1 MTKEVSMVKAVSK
14 LAIVFSVI
22 ILNGNTW
29 NTLYDSYLSDEEL
42 ERRKSETNTPFVKTK
57 TVLIRDWIA
66 HLDTLKESE
75 ENKGFSSE
83 VERLLKKTTVEFYP
97 EFFVNYPRIESVIS
111 YKRSRMLTFKQ
122 FLMSYYGLGTEE
134 AFKQFV
140 ENVRSELLFRLTYH
154 RFTRNAH
161 VNKRKFAGL
170 PVSDIN
176 GFKDYFFKTPV
187 GELSRLIPVY
197 HDKGYLGNIKEFS
210 QLPDEE
216 LEKHK
221 LGFSYG
227 YTLDY
232 QDAREVIIAKFKP
245 DDNYSATKLLKKYLE
260 EETDKNYFKV
270 MKYRNL
276 GKLIPIFETL
286 EDKQV
291 MKMLIL
297 QTNF

>member
-1 MTKEVSMVKAVSK
+1 MTKEVNMVKAVSK
-14 LAIVFSVI
+14 LAIVLTDL
-22 ILNGNTW
+22 ILSGNTW
-29 NTLYDSYLSDEEL
+29 NTLYDFYLSDEEI
-42 ERRKSETNTPFVKTK
+42 EKRKTGTNTPGVKTK
-57 TVLIRDWIA
+57 SILAKEWIT
-66 HLDTLKESE
+66 HLDKLKENGE
-75 ENKGFSSE
+75 DKGFCIE
-83 VERLLKKTTVEFYP
+83 VERLLKKNSIEFYP
-97 EFFVNYPRIESVIS
+97 EFFVNYLRIEKIIT
-111 YKRSRMLTFKQ
+111 YKRSRMLILKQ
-122 FLMSYYGLGTEE
+122 FLMSYYELPTQE

-140 ENVRSELLFRLTYH
+140 EDVRSELLFRITLFS
-154 RFTRNAH
+154 FTRNTH

-170 PVSDIN
+170 PVSDTD
-176 GFKDYFFKTPV
+176 GFRDYFFKTPV

-245 DDNYSATKLLKKYLE
+245 NDNYSATKLLKKYLE

-276 GKLIPIFETL
+276 GKLIPIFETV

>member
-1 MTKEVSMVKAVSK
+1 MTNMVKSVNK
-14 LAIVFSVI
+14 LAIVLADI
-22 ILNGNTW
+22 ILNSNTW
-29 NTLYDSYLSDEEL
+29 NTLYDSYLSDEEI
-42 ERRKSETNTPFVKTK
+42 EKRKGESNIPYTKTK

-66 HLDTLKESE
+66 HLDMLKEDK
-75 ENKGFSSE
+75 ENKGFCSE
-83 VERLLKKTTVEFYP
+83 VERLLNKTSIEFYP
-97 EFFVNYPRIESVIS
+97 EFFVNYPRIENMVS
-111 YKRSRMLTFKQ
+111 YKRSRMLTFRQ
-122 FLMSYYGLGTEE
+122 FLMSYYELTTEE

-140 ENVRSELLFRLTYH
+140 EDVRSELLFQITFC
-154 RFTRNAH
+154 RFTRNTH

-170 PVSDIN
+170 PVTDAN
-176 GFKDYFFKTPV
+176 GFRDYFFKTPV

-197 HDKGYLGNIKEFS
+197 YSKEYQYKIHEFS

-227 YTLDY
+227 FTLDY

-245 DDNYSATKLLKKYLE
+245 SSDYPATQALKHYWE
-260 EETDKNYFKV
+260 EETNKNYFKV

-276 GKLIPIFETL
+276 GKLIPIFETV

-291 MKMLIL
+291 LKMLIL

>member
-1 MTKEVSMVKAVSK
+1 MIKTVTR
-14 LAIVFSVI
+14 LATILSDI

-29 NTLYDSYLSDEEL
+29 NTLYDSYLSDEEI
-42 ERRKSETNTPFVKTK
+42 EKRKSKTNTPYVKTK
-57 TVLIRDWIA
+57 TVLIRDWIT
-66 HLDTLKESE
+66 HLDKLR
-75 ENKGFSSE
+75 ENGEGSTFYAE
-83 VERLLKKTTVEFYP
+83 VERLLKKTSIEFYP
-97 EFFVNYPRIESVIS
+97 EFFVNYPRIENMGP

-122 FLMSYYGLGTEE
+122 FLMSYYELPAEE
-134 AFKQFV
+134 TFEQFV
-140 ENVRSELLFRLTYH
+140 EDIRSELLFRFTYH

-170 PVSDIN
+170 PVSDID
-176 GFKDYFFKTPV
+176 GFREYFFKTAI
-187 GELSRLIPVY
+187 GELSKLVPVY
-197 HDKGYLGNIKEFS
+197 HDKGYLGNVKEFS

-216 LEKHK
+216 LEKRK

-227 YTLDY
+227 FTLDY
-232 QDAREVIIAKFKP
+232 QDAHEVIIAKFKP
-245 DDNYSATKLLKKYLE
+245 NDDYPATKLLKKYLE

-276 GKLIPIFETL
+276 GKLIPIFETV

-291 MKMLIL
+291 LKMLIL

>member
-1 MTKEVSMVKAVSK
+1 MTKEINMVKAVSK
-14 LAIVFSVI
+14 LAIVLTDL
-22 ILNGNTW
+22 ILSGNAW
-29 NTLYDSYLSDEEL
+29 NTLYDSYLSDEEI
-42 ERRKSETNTPFVKTK
+42 EKRKTGTNIPGVKTK
-57 TVLIRDWIA
+57 TILAKGWIT
-66 HLDTLKESE
+66 HLDKLKEDE
-75 ENKGFSSE
+75 ENKGFCSE
-83 VERLLKKTTVEFYP
+83 VDRLLKKTTIEFYP
-97 EFFVNYPRIESVIS
+97 EFFVNYPKIEKIVS
-111 YKRSRMLTFKQ
+111 YKRSRMLTFKR
-122 FLMSYYGLGTEE
+122 FLMSYYELSTEE
-134 AFKQFV
+134 EFKQFV
-140 ENVRSELLFRLTYH
+140 EDVRSELLSRITFF
-154 RFTRNAH
+154 RFTRNSH
-161 VNKRKFAGL
+161 VNKRKFAGV
-170 PVSDIN
+170 PVSDID

-197 HDKGYLGNIKEFS
+197 HDKGYLGNVDEFS

-232 QDAREVIIAKFKP
+232 QGDREVIIAKFKP
-245 DDNYSATKLLKKYLE
+245 NNDYPSTKLLKEYLE

-276 GKLIPIFETL
+276 GKLIPVFETV

>member
-1 MTKEVSMVKAVSK
+1 M
-14 LAIVFSVI
+14 
-22 ILNGNTW
+22 
-29 NTLYDSYLSDEEL
+29 
-42 ERRKSETNTPFVKTK
+42 
-57 TVLIRDWIA
+57 IRDWIA
-66 HLDTLKESE
+66 HLDKLR
-75 ENKGFSSE
+75 ENGEGSTFCAE
-83 VERLLKKTTVEFYP
+83 VDRLLKKTSIEFIP
-97 EFFVNYPRIESVIS
+97 KSFVNYPRIENMVS

-122 FLMSYYGLGTEE
+122 FLMSYYELTTEE

-140 ENVRSELLFRLTYH
+140 EDVRSELLFRITYS
-154 RFTRNAH
+154 RTTRNSH
-161 VNKRKFAGL
+161 VNKLKFAGL
-170 PVSDIN
+170 PVTDAN
-176 GFKDYFFKTPV
+176 GFRDYFFKT
-187 GELSRLIPVY
+187 GIEELSRLIPVY
-197 HDKGYLGNIKEFS
+197 HDKGYLGDVNEFS

-245 DDNYSATKLLKKYLE
+245 NNDYSATKLLKQYLE

-276 GKLIPIFETL
+276 GKLIPIFETV

-291 MKMLIL
+291 LKMLIL

>member
-1 MTKEVSMVKAVSK
+1 MTNMVKVVSK
-14 LAIVFSVI
+14 LVTVLTDI
-22 ILNGNTW
+22 ILSGNTW

-42 ERRKSETNTPFVKTK
+42 EKCKSETNTPHVKTK
-57 TVLIRDWIA
+57 TALAREWIA
-66 HLDTLKESE
+66 HLDKLKENG
-75 ENKGFSSE
+75 ENKAFCAE
-83 VERLLKKTTVEFYP
+83 VERLLKKSTVEFIP
-97 EFFVNYPRIESVIS
+97 EFIVNYPRIEEMVT

-122 FLMSYYGLGTEE
+122 FLMSYYELTTEE

-140 ENVRSELLFRLTYH
+140 EEVRSELLFKITYH
-154 RFTRNAH
+154 RFTRNEH

-170 PVSDIN
+170 PVTDIN
-176 GFKDYFFKTPV
+176 GFRDYFFKT
-187 GELSRLIPVY
+187 GIEELSRLIPVY
-197 HDKGYLGNIKEFS
+197 HDKGYLGDVNEFS

-232 QDAREVIIAKFKP
+232 QDNHEVIISKFKP
-245 DDNYSATKLLKKYLE
+245 NNDYSATKLLKQYLE
-260 EETDKNYFKV
+260 EEMDKNYFKV
-270 MKYRNL
+270 MKHSNL
-276 GKLIPIFETL
+276 GKLIPIFETV

-291 MKMLIL
+291 LKMLIL

>member
-1 MTKEVSMVKAVSK
+1 MVKAVSK
-14 LAIVFSVI
+14 LAIVLTDI
-22 ILNGNTW
+22 ILSVNTW
-29 NTLYDSYLSDEEL
+29 KTLYDSYLSDEEI
-42 ERRKSETNTPFVKTK
+42 EKRKTGTNTPGVKTK

-66 HLDTLKESE
+66 HLNTLKESE
-75 ENKGFSSE
+75 ENKEFSSE
-83 VERLLKKTTVEFYP
+83 VERLLKKTTMEFYP
-97 EFFVNYPRIESVIS
+97 EFFVNYPRIENMVS
-111 YKRSRMLTFKQ
+111 YKRSRMLAFRQ
-122 FLMSYYGLGTEE
+122 FLMSYYELTTEE
-134 AFKQFV
+134 TFKQFV
-140 ENVRSELLFRLTYH
+140 EDVRSKLLFQITYYS
-154 RFTRNAH
+154 FTRNAH

-170 PVSDIN
+170 PVSDID
-176 GFKDYFFKTPV
+176 GFRDYFFKTPV

-245 DDNYSATKLLKKYLE
+245 NDDYSATKLLKKYLE

-276 GKLIPIFETL
+276 GKLIPIFETV

>member
-1 MTKEVSMVKAVSK
+1 MTKEVNMVKAVSK
-14 LAIVFSVI
+14 LATVLTDI
-22 ILNGNTW
+22 ILSGNTW
-29 NTLYDSYLSDEEL
+29 NTLYDSYLSDEEI
-42 ERRKSETNTPFVKTK
+42 EKRKTGTNTPGVKTK
-57 TVLIRDWIA
+57 SILVKEWIT
-66 HLDTLKESE
+66 HLDKLKENGE
-75 ENKGFSSE
+75 DKGFCIE
-83 VERLLKKTTVEFYP
+83 VERLLKKNSIEFYP
-97 EFFVNYPRIESVIS
+97 EFFVNYLRIGKIIT
-111 YKRSRMLTFKQ
+111 YKRSRMLILKQ
-122 FLMSYYGLGTEE
+122 FLMSYYELPTQE

-140 ENVRSELLFRLTYH
+140 EDVRSELLFRITLCS
-154 RFTRNAH
+154 FTRNTH

-170 PVSDIN
+170 PVSDID
-176 GFKDYFFKTPV
+176 GFRDYFFKTPV

-227 YTLDY
+227 FTLDY

-245 DDNYSATKLLKKYLE
+245 SNDYPATQALKQYWE
-260 EETDKNYFKV
+260 EETNKNYFKV

-276 GKLIPIFETL
+276 GKLIPIFETI

-291 MKMLIL
+291 LKMLIL